1 MRIILPPLK
10 WDKTNDGPDVGEFF
24 RWMVDYELS
33 HLPPDT
39 IFPRPGQI
47 WATAR
52 DCEVGF
58 EACIAWQGPQ
68 FSKLQLRSGE
78 AVTIFGPAKPVSPFP
93 FGTARLQKGEKVR
106 ILERADL
113 TGFAGPKP
121 IGVNFEPLRYEELES
136 SIVPQEL
143 RNMPGY
149 RGYRLCARTA
159 RPSSCFHAERTYLN
173 EDFRLVED
181 VA

>member
-10 WDKTNDGPDVGEFF
+10 WDKTHDGLDAGEFC

-47 WATAR
+47 WEASR
-52 DCEVGF
+52 DCEVSY
-58 EACIAWQGPQ
+58 EACPGCQGPRY
-68 FSKLQLRSGE
+68 SLLRLPSGE
-78 AVTIFGPAKPVSPFP
+78 TVTLTASGKAFLP
-93 FGTARLQKGEKVR
+93 FGTARLQKGEKVCV
-106 ILERADL
+106 LERADL

-121 IGVNFEPLRYEELES
+121 LAVNLQPLRYEEMEE

-143 RNMPGY
+143 RARPGY
-149 RGYRLCARTA
+149 RGYRLYIRTA
-159 RPSSCFHAERTYLN
+159 RPQCCLFPVKAYLN